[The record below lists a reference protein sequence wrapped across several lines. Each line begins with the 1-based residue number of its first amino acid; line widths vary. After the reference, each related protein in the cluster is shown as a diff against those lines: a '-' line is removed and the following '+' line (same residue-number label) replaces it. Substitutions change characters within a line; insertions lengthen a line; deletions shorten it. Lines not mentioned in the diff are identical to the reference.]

1 MDMTLDDFETEVS
14 EQFDRLPDEVVGG
27 LDNVVFVVE
36 DRPAVGAMDLLGTY
50 EGHDRFGR
58 ADYGYGQLPDVI
70 VIFRD
75 PMLAICDDVEQLR
88 HQIQVTLIHE
98 IGHYYGLSDA
108 QLHDLGWAYFSHHS
122 GSNPTSVRH

>member
-1 MDMTLDDFETEVS
+1 MDMTLDDVESAVS

-36 DRPAVGAMDLLGTY
+36 DRPADGAMDLLGTY

-75 PMLAICDDVEQLR
+75 PILAICDYVVLLR
-88 HQIQVTLIHE
+88 AHIQVELIFRIE
-98 IGHYYGLSDA
+98 LTEGV
-108 QLHDLGWAYFSHHS
+108 AYAY
-122 GSNPTSVRH
+122 

>member
-36 DRPAVGAMDLLGTY
+36 DRPADGAMDLLGTY

-58 ADYGYGQLPDVI
+58 ADYGYGQLPDVV

-108 QLHDLGWAYFSHHS
+108 QLHDLGWA
-122 GSNPTSVRH
+122 